1 MENIELLKIENKIL
15 KERLK
20 RLYKSKIIRMYDKK
34 DYKTGQYLL
43 DISTLDN
50 VFTLL
55 VECINTALKEVRFFQ
70 KVFFN
75 ENHHFY
81 VLNTVESNS

>member
-55 VECINTALKEVRFFQ
+55 VECINTTLK
-70 KVFFN
+70 
-75 ENHHFY
+75 
-81 VLNTVESNS
+81 